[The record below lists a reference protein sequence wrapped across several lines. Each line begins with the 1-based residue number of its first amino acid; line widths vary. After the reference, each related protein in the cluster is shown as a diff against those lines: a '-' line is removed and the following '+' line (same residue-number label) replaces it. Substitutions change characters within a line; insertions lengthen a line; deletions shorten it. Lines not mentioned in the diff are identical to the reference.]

1 MRQRGEKLTRSSWIL
16 AWLLACGWSSCVDPA
31 SNKTVGASGGSGG
44 SGGIVTSAGGEAGT
58 ATGGAGGAPRTL
70 ILGEGGAA
78 ANKDAGADAESNDN
92 CAESAK
98 VVYLVTEQNY
108 LYAFDPRQAGM
119 GAYRRIG
126 ILSCETAST
135 PQSMSVDRLGRAYV
149 FYSSGH
155 LYYVNTTTAECTPTS
170 YQHPVSPSKSF
181 NQLGMGFTAEKR
193 DSDSQVLYILSP
205 DFGLATVDLQSLLVN
220 KLNVLSTITA
230 ELTGGPD
237 AVLFDFQAS
246 TAELFQVDRA
256 TYQTQLVHKFT
267 QSSAGAF
274 AFSRYAGVFYIFTAP
289 SVSTMTTTTVYDPQ
303 TNTESVRDRDIGV
316 TVVGAGQSTCVPPPF
331 IP

>member
-1 MRQRGEKLTRSSWIL
+1 M
-16 AWLLACGWSSCVDPA
+16 LACGGSACVDPA
-31 SNKTVGASGGSGG
+31 SNKTVGTSGGNGGGGGSGG
-44 SGGIVTSAGGEAGT
+44 STTSAGGTAGT
-58 ATGGAGGAPRTL
+58 STGGTGGGLRTL
-70 ILGEGGAA
+70 SLGEGGAGA
-78 ANKDAGADAESNDN
+78 TRDAGATDDAQSNDN

-108 LYAFDPRQAGM
+108 LYAFDPRQAGLT
-119 GAYRRIG
+119 AYRRIG
-126 ILSCETAST
+126 LLSCETAST
-135 PQSMSVDRLGRAYV
+135 PQSMSVDRLGKAYV

-155 LYYVNTTTAECTPTS
+155 LYYVNTTTAECTPTG
-170 YQHPVSPSKSF
+170 YQHPVSPTKSF
-181 NQLGMGFTAEKR
+181 NQLGMGFTAEKP

-205 DFGLATVDLQSLLVN
+205 DFGLATVDLQSLAVN
-220 KLNVLSTITA
+220 KLNVMSTITA

-237 AVLFDFQAS
+237 AVLFAFQAR
-246 TAELFQVDRA
+246 TAELSQVDR
-256 TYQTQLVHKFT
+256 TTHQTQLVHKFN

-289 SVSTMTTTTVYDPQ
+289 SVGTMTTTTMYDPQ